1 MCVCEREGRGE
12 CVCERERR
20 EDNSNADV
28 CVLLFKLFD
37 TM

>member
-1 MCVCEREGRGE
+1 MCVRERVEGS
-12 CVCERERR
+12 VCERERR